1 MVYEPPHIEEIA
13 DSRVL
18 LRQPRFA
25 TLWLTQGLAQTAQ
38 NAILFTLL
46 VLVLKLTGSSA
57 ASSVL
62 VLAFILP
69 SIFMGVFV
77 GVMLDRWRKGTVLVI
92 TNVVR
97 AGACGLYLFFHDDV
111 LAILAISLVFSTS
124 GLFFN
129 PAIVSLIPSL
139 VSRERLASANSLYNF
154 TLTGS
159 QLAGLVFLA
168 PVILKLGDART
179 MFVVAGGLFIVAA
192 GLAVWLDTLR
202 DDREVEPRRVP
213 QFGGIGGILEE
224 FRKGWRALTSDS
236 ASALAMAQLT
246 MGSTLVLL
254 FAILI
259 PRYMEEVLNVSP
271 DNAAFLFAPTG
282 VGALVGL
289 RFIPWFSGKGNNRVV
304 VIGLVG
310 VAVSLVLLATVRG
323 LTEIMETTPGPLNP
337 GRFLGLS
344 LLQSLTMMFAAP
356 MGFSYALLNAPAQT
370 ILHKRAPP
378 EMRGRIFATQV
389 VSANF
394 ISLLPLLVV
403 GGMIDI
409 TSVTAVLVGVAGFLL
424 LFAYGSARVGGMTDG
439 DETPERAREGVSS
452 SVDTPTRLS

>member
-1 MVYEPPHIEEIA
+1 MVYEPPHFEEIA
-13 DSRVL
+13 DSRAL

-57 ASSVL
+57 ASSLL

-69 SIFMGVFV
+69 SIFIGVFV
-77 GVMLDRWRKGTVLVI
+77 GVMLDRWRKGTILVI

-97 AGACGLYLFFHDDV
+97 AGACGLYLFFNDDV

-129 PAIVSLIPSL
+129 PAIISLIPSL
-139 VSRERLASANSLYNF
+139 VSRERLVSANSLYNF

-168 PVILKLGDART
+168 PVILQLGDERA
-179 MFVVAGGLFIVAA
+179 MFVVAGGLYIVAA

-202 DDREVEPRRVP
+202 EDPEIEPRQGP
-213 QFGGIGGILEE
+213 QFGGILEE

-259 PRYMEEVLNVSP
+259 PRYMDEVLNVSP

-289 RFIPWFSGKGNNRVV
+289 RFIPWFSRRGKNRAV

-310 VAVSLVLLATVRG
+310 IAVSLVLLATVRG

-356 MGFSYALLNAPAQT
+356 MGFSYALVNAPAQT
-370 ILHKRAPP
+370 VLHERAPP

-389 VSANF
+389 ISANF

-409 TSVTAVLVGVAGFLL
+409 TSVTAVLVGVAAVVLL
-424 LFAYGSARVGGMTDG
+424 CAYVSARVGGITNG
-439 DETPERAREGVSS
+439 DETPQRAREGVSS

>member
-13 DSRVL
+13 DSRAL

-25 TLWLTQGLAQTAQ
+25 TLWLTQGLAPTAY
-38 NAILFTLL
+38 NPILFTLL

-57 ASSVL
+57 ASSLL

-69 SIFMGVFV
+69 SIFIGVFV
-77 GVMLDRWRKGTVLVI
+77 GVMLDRWRKGTILVI

-97 AGACGLYLFFHDDV
+97 AGACGLYLFFNDDV

-129 PAIVSLIPSL
+129 PAIISLIPSL
-139 VSRERLASANSLYNF
+139 VSRERLVSANSLYNF

-168 PVILKLGDART
+168 PVILKLGDERA
-179 MFVVAGGLFIVAA
+179 MFVVAGGLYIVAA

-202 DDREVEPRRVP
+202 EDPEIKPRQGP
-213 QFGGIGGILEE
+213 QFGGILEE

-259 PRYMEEVLNVSP
+259 PRYMDEVLSRSP
-271 DNAAFLFAPTG
+271 DDAAFLFAPTG

-289 RFIPWFSGKGNNRVV
+289 RFIPWFSRRGKNRAV

-310 VAVSLVLLATVRG
+310 IAVSLVLLATVRG

-344 LLQSLTMMFAAP
+344 LLQTLTMLFAAP

-370 ILHKRAPP
+370 VLHERAPP

-403 GGMIDI
+403 GGVIDI
-409 TSVTAVLVGVAGFLL
+409 TSVTAVLVGIAAVLL
-424 LFAYGSARVGGMTDG
+424 LFAYASARVGGLTNG
-439 DETPERAREGVSS
+439 DETPQRAREGVSS

>member
-1 MVYEPPHIEEIA
+1 MVYEPPHIEELA
-13 DSRVL
+13 DSRAL

-77 GVMLDRWRKGTVLVI
+77 GVMLDRWRKGTILVI

-97 AGACGLYLFFHDDV
+97 AGACGLYLFFNDDV

-129 PAIVSLIPSL
+129 PAIISLIPSL
-139 VSRERLASANSLYNF
+139 VSRERLVSANSLYNF

-168 PVILKLGDART
+168 PVILKLGDERV
-179 MFVVAGGLFIVAA
+179 MFVVAGGLFAVAA

-202 DDREVEPRRVP
+202 EGQEIEPRRGP
-213 QFGGIGGILEE
+213 QFGGILEE

-259 PRYMEEVLNVSP
+259 PRYMDEVLNVSP

-289 RFIPWFSGKGNNRVV
+289 RFIPWFSRRGKNRAV

-344 LLQSLTMMFAAP
+344 LLQSLTMLFAAP

-370 ILHKRAPP
+370 VLHERAPP

-389 VSANF
+389 ISANF

-409 TSVTAVLVGVAGFLL
+409 TSVTAVLVGVAAFVL
-424 LFAYGSARVGGMTDG
+424 LFAYASARIGGMTDG
-439 DETPERAREGVSS
+439 DETPPRAREGVSS
-452 SVDTPTRLS
+452 SVDTPTGLS

>member
-13 DSRVL
+13 DSRTL

-69 SIFMGVFV
+69 SIFLGVFV
-77 GVMLDRWRKGTVLVI
+77 GVMLDRWRKGTILVI

-97 AGACGLYLFFHDDV
+97 AGACGLYLFFNDDV
-111 LAILAISLVFSTS
+111 VAILAISLVFSTS

-139 VSRERLASANSLYNF
+139 VSRERLVSANSLYNF

-168 PVILKLGDART
+168 PVILKLGDERA
-179 MFVVAGGLFIVAA
+179 MFVVAGGLFTVAA
-192 GLAVWLDTLR
+192 GLAVWLDTLLEPR
-202 DDREVEPRRVP
+202 QVEPRRGP
-213 QFGGIGGILEE
+213 QFGGILEE

-259 PRYMEEVLNVSP
+259 PRYMDEVLGVSP

-289 RFIPWFSGKGNNRVV
+289 RFIPWFSRKGKNRAV

-344 LLQSLTMMFAAP
+344 LLQSLTMLFAAP
-356 MGFSYALLNAPAQT
+356 MGFSYALLNTPAQT
-370 ILHKRAPP
+370 VLHERAPP

-389 VSANF
+389 ISANF

-403 GGMIDI
+403 GGMIDV
-409 TSVTAVLVGVAGFLL
+409 TSVTAVLVGVAVFLL
-424 LFAYGSARVGGMTDG
+424 LFAYASARIGGMTKG
-439 DETPERAREGVSS
+439 DETPVRAREGVSS
-452 SVDTPTRLS
+452 SVDRPTRLR

>member
-13 DSRVL
+13 DSRAL

-57 ASSVL
+57 ASSLL

-69 SIFMGVFV
+69 SIFIGVFV
-77 GVMLDRWRKGTVLVI
+77 GVMLDRWRKGTILVI

-97 AGACGLYLFFHDDV
+97 AGACGLYLFFNDDV

-129 PAIVSLIPSL
+129 PAIISLIPSL
-139 VSRERLASANSLYNF
+139 VSRERLVSANSLYNF

-168 PVILKLGDART
+168 PVILKLGDERA
-179 MFVVAGGLFIVAA
+179 MFVVAGGLYIVAA

-202 DDREVEPRRVP
+202 EDREIKP
-213 QFGGIGGILEE
+213 QQGLQFGGILEE

-259 PRYMEEVLNVSP
+259 PRYMDEVLNVSP

-289 RFIPWFSGKGNNRVV
+289 RFIPWFSRRGKNRAV

-310 VAVSLVLLATVRG
+310 IAVSLVLLATVRG

-370 ILHKRAPP
+370 VLHERAPP

-389 VSANF
+389 ISANF

-409 TSVTAVLVGVAGFLL
+409 TSVTAVLVGVAAVVL
-424 LFAYGSARVGGMTDG
+424 LFAYVSARVGGITNG
-439 DETPERAREGVSS
+439 DEAPQRAREGVSG

>member
-1 MVYEPPHIEEIA
+1 MRYEPPHIDEIV
-13 DSRVL
+13 DSRAL
-18 LRQPRFA
+18 LLQPRFA

-46 VLVLKLTGSSA
+46 VVVLQLTGSSA

-77 GVMLDRWRKGTVLVI
+77 GVLLDRWRKGTILVA
-92 TNVVR
+92 TNLVR
-97 AGACGLYLFFHDDV
+97 AGACILYLFFHED
-111 LAILAISLVFSTS
+111 LLIIYAISLAFSTS

-129 PAIVSLIPSL
+129 PAVVSLVPAL
-139 VSRERLASANSLYNF
+139 VPKERLVSANSLYNF

-159 QLAGLVFLA
+159 QLAGMVFLA
-168 PVILKLGDART
+168 PAVLKLWDERV
-179 MFVVAGGLFIVAA
+179 MFVAA
-192 GLAVWLDTLR
+192 GALFTLAAALAVWLSNLQNGR
-202 DDREVEPRRVP
+202 DIELPKGP
-213 QFGGIGGILEE
+213 LFGGIPAE
-224 FRKGWRALTSDS
+224 FRKSWRALTGDA
-236 ASALAMAQLT
+236 ASALALGQLT
-246 MGSTLVLL
+246 MSSTLVLL

-259 PRYMEEVLNVSP
+259 PRYMQDILGVSA
-271 DNAAFLFAPTG
+271 DSAAFIFAPTG
-282 VGALVGL
+282 VGALIGL
-289 RFIPWFSGKGNNRVV
+289 RFIPWFSRWGKNRVV

-310 VAVSLVLLATVRG
+310 IAISLAMLATVRG
-323 LTEIMETTPGPLNP
+323 LVEIMETTPGPLNP
-337 GRFLGLS
+337 GNLLGLS

-370 ILHKRAPP
+370 VLHERAPP

-394 ISLLPLLVV
+394 VSLLPLLVV
-403 GGMIDI
+403 GAI
-409 TSVTAVLVGVAGFLL
+409 TDFAGVTAVLLGISVFLL
-424 LFAYGSARVGGMTDG
+424 LFAFASVRVGGLTDEE
-439 DETPERAREGVSS
+439 DPPEREPEGVSS

>member
-69 SIFMGVFV
+69 SIFLGVFV
-77 GVMLDRWRKGTVLVI
+77 GVMLDRWRKGTILVI

-97 AGACGLYLFFHDDV
+97 AGACGLYLFFNDDV

-139 VSRERLASANSLYNF
+139 VSRERLVSANSLYNF

-168 PVILKLGDART
+168 PVILKLGDERA
-179 MFVVAGGLFIVAA
+179 MFVVAGGLFTVAA
-192 GLAVWLDTLR
+192 GLAVWLDTLLEPR
-202 DDREVEPRRVP
+202 KIEPRRGP
-213 QFGGIGGILEE
+213 QFGGILEE

-271 DNAAFLFAPTG
+271 DNAALLFAPTG

-289 RFIPWFSGKGNNRVV
+289 RFIPWFSRKGKNRAV

-344 LLQSLTMMFAAP
+344 LLQSLTMLFAAP

-370 ILHKRAPP
+370 VLHERAPP

-403 GGMIDI
+403 GGMIDV
-409 TSVTAVLVGVAGFLL
+409 TSVTAVLVGVAVFLL
-424 LFAYGSARVGGMTDG
+424 LFAYASARIGGMTKG
-439 DETPERAREGVSS
+439 DETPLPAREGVSS
-452 SVDTPTRLS
+452 SVDRPTRLG

>member
-1 MVYEPPHIEEIA
+1 MRQEPLQIDDVVEA
-13 DSRVL
+13 RAL
-18 LRQPRFA
+18 LLQPRFG
-25 TLWLTQGLAQTAQ
+25 TLWLTQGLAQVAQ

-69 SIFMGVFV
+69 SIFIGVFV
-77 GVMLDRWRKGTVLVI
+77 GVLLDRWRKGTVLVI
-92 TNVVR
+92 TNLVR
-97 AGACGLYLFFHDDV
+97 AGACVLYLFFNDDV
-111 LAILAISLVFSTS
+111 LAIYAISLVFSTS

-129 PAIVSLIPSL
+129 PAVVSLIPS
-139 VSRERLASANSLYNF
+139 VVRRERLVSANSLYNF

-159 QLAGLVFLA
+159 QLAGMVFLA
-168 PVILKLGDART
+168 PVILKLADERA
-179 MFVVAGGLFIVAA
+179 MFVAAGGLFTVAA
-192 GLAVWLDTLR
+192 GLAVWLETLR
-202 DDREVEPRRVP
+202 SGQEMELPRGRL
-213 QFGGIGGILEE
+213 FGGIPEE
-224 FRKGWRALTSDS
+224 FRKGWRALSSDH

-246 MGSTLVLL
+246 MSSTLVLL

-259 PRYMEEVLNVSP
+259 PRYMDEVLGVSP

-289 RFIPWFSGKGNNRVV
+289 RFIPWFSRRGKNRVV
-304 VIGLVG
+304 VMGLVG
-310 VAVSLVLLATVRG
+310 VAVSLALLATVRG
-323 LTEIMETTPGPLNP
+323 LAEIMETTPGPLNP

-344 LLQSLTMMFAAP
+344 LLQSLTMLFAAP

-370 ILHKRAPP
+370 ILHERAPP

-394 ISLLPLLVV
+394 VSLLPLLVV
-403 GGMIDI
+403 GVIIDL
-409 TSVTAVLVGVAGFLL
+409 TSITAVLLMVAVFLL
-424 LFAYGSARVGGMTDG
+424 LFALGSARAGGLQDG
-439 DETPERAREGVSS
+439 EEAPQRAPEEAPS
-452 SVDTPTRLS
+452 SVDTPTGLG

>member
-69 SIFMGVFV
+69 SIFLGVFV
-77 GVMLDRWRKGTVLVI
+77 GVMLDRWRKGTVLVV

-97 AGACGLYLFFHDDV
+97 AGACGLYLLFNDDV
-111 LAILAISLVFSTS
+111 LAIYAISLVFSTS

-139 VSRERLASANSLYNF
+139 VSRERLVSANSLYNF

-168 PVILKLGDART
+168 PVILKLGDEQV
-179 MFVVAGGLFIVAA
+179 MFVVAGCLFTVAA

-202 DDREVEPRRVP
+202 EGREIEPRRGP
-213 QFGGIGGILEE
+213 LFSGIPEE
-224 FRKGWRALTSDS
+224 FRQGWRALTSDS

-310 VAVSLVLLATVRG
+310 IAVSLVLLATVRG

-370 ILHKRAPP
+370 VLHERAPP

-403 GGMIDI
+403 GGMIDL
-409 TSVTAVLVGVAGFLL
+409 TSVTAVLVGIAAVLL
-424 LFAYGSARVGGMTDG
+424 LFAYTSARVGGLTNG

-452 SVDTPTRLS
+452 SVDTPN

>member
-77 GVMLDRWRKGTVLVI
+77 GVLIDRWRKGTILVI

-97 AGACGLYLFFHDDV
+97 AGACGLYLFFNDDV
-111 LAILAISLVFSTS
+111 VAILAISLVFSTS

-129 PAIVSLIPSL
+129 PSIISLIPSL
-139 VSRERLASANSLYNF
+139 VSRERLVSANSLYNF

-168 PVILKLGDART
+168 PVILKLGDERV

-202 DDREVEPRRVP
+202 EGREIEPRGGP
-213 QFGGIGGILEE
+213 QFGGILEE

-259 PRYMEEVLNVSP
+259 PRYMDEVLNVSP

-289 RFIPWFSGKGNNRVV
+289 RFIPWFSRRGKNRAV

-409 TSVTAVLVGVAGFLL
+409 TSVTVVLVGVAAFLL
-424 LFAYGSARVGGMTDG
+424 LFAYGSARIGGMTDG
-439 DETPERAREGVSS
+439 DETPQRAREGVSS

>member
-25 TLWLTQGLAQTAQ
+25 TLWLAQGLAQTAQ

-69 SIFMGVFV
+69 SIFLGVFV
-77 GVMLDRWRKGTVLVI
+77 GVMLDRWRKGTILVI

-97 AGACGLYLFFHDDV
+97 AGACVLYLFFNDDV
-111 LAILAISLVFSTS
+111 LAIYAISLVFSTC

-129 PAIVSLIPSL
+129 PAVVSLIPSL
-139 VSRERLASANSLYNF
+139 VSRERLVSANSLYNF

-168 PVILKLGDART
+168 PVILNVGNEEA
-179 MFVVAGGLFIVAA
+179 MFVVAGGLFTVAA

-202 DDREVEPRRVP
+202 EGRGDKPAERPL
-213 QFGGIGGILEE
+213 IGSIPEE
-224 FRKGWRALTSDS
+224 FREGWRALTSDS

-246 MGSTLVLL
+246 MSSTLVLL

-259 PRYMEEVLNVSP
+259 PRYMDEVLNVSP
-271 DNAAFLFAPTG
+271 DKAAFLFAPTG

-289 RFIPWFSGKGNNRVV
+289 RFIPWFSRWGKNRAV
-304 VIGLVG
+304 VIGIVG

-323 LTEIMETTPGPLNP
+323 LTEMMETTPGPLNP
-337 GRFLGLS
+337 GRFLGLT

-356 MGFSYALLNAPAQT
+356 MGFCYALLNTPAQT
-370 ILHKRAPP
+370 VLHERAPP

-403 GGMIDI
+403 GGMIDL
-409 TSVTAVLVGVAGFLL
+409 TSVTAVLVGIAAFLL

-439 DETPERAREGVSS
+439 DDTSQRARKGVSS
-452 SVDTPTRLS
+452 SVDTPN